1 MKSLVRIIRETFAS
15 KQSEQVPSGDHPNF
29 WMYQ

>member
-1 MKSLVRIIRETFAS
+1 MKALARKIKETFAS
-15 KQSEQVPSGDHPNF
+15 KPAETMAPANHPNF